1 MIDDLKNTF
10 NNFNNQISKKN
21 IITKTRLVNFNKFLE
36 LGFPN
41 KKLEDWKFS
50 DFANIISKDF
60 QNINVNLNEINKF
73 TFENYIKQFEHNKI
87 VFLNGFYNSHSFEY
101 ENTSKIIFDNL
112 KKGPAYE
119 AKGNNSLNL
128 LNNAFFTD
136 GLLLYIK
143 KGYKCSKP
151 LVIYNVFNSNDKNNF
166 FNQKLIVNA
175 EENSDINILVYSINL
190 NSNPIFLNTSNFFLV
205 EKSALLKLFYINE
218 LGENDLNYNFI
229 ESRILENGNF
239 ENFNLSYSS
248 FFSKNEIISNL
259 NENYGSVFINGAILA
274 QNNQHHEIKTKINH
288 IGQTTKSYQKIKS
301 VIAKN
306 SKSVFQGKIFVDKN
320 AQKTDGYQLSKAILL
335 DENAEFDSKPELEI
349 YADDVKCSH
358 GSSSGNLDENS
369 IFYLM
374 TRGINKEE
382 AKKILIKGFLNDSV
396 ETITNNEIKKFLF
409 EKLDKKLN
417 EYR

>member
-1 MIDDLKNTF
+1 MINNLKNTF

-21 IITKTRLVNFNKFLE
+21 IITKTRLNNFNKFLE

-73 TFENYIKQFEHNKI
+73 TFDNYIKQFEHNKI
-87 VFLNGFYNSHSFEY
+87 VFLNGFYNTHSFEH
-101 ENTSKIIFDNL
+101 ENTDKIIFDNL

-119 AKGNNSLNL
+119 ARGNNSLNL

-136 GLLLYIK
+136 GLLLYVK
-143 KGYKCSKP
+143 KGYKTNKP

-166 FNQKLIVNA
+166 FNQKLIVNV

-205 EKSALLKLFYINE
+205 EKLGLLKLFYINALSE
-218 LGENDLNYNFI
+218 KDLNYNYM
-229 ESRILENGNF
+229 ESKIMENGNF
-239 ENFNLSYSS
+239 ENFNFSCTSS
-248 FFSKNEIISNL
+248 FSKNEIISNL

-274 QNNQHHEIKTKINH
+274 QSNQHHEIKTKINH

-301 VIAKN
+301 VINKN

-320 AQKTDGYQLSKAILL
+320 AQKTDGYQLSNAILL

-374 TRGINKEE
+374 TRGISREE

-396 ETITNNEIKKFLF
+396 ETITNYEIKKFLLK
-409 EKLDKKLN
+409 KLDQKLN